1 MVYRRHNPAAAGSAF
16 LTRRWERYLLLI
28 PYVLLNLMPDYAY
41 QHNVF
46 FQYVF
51 GSAACL
57 VYLTVLNLTD
67 LRQKAIGPYTAAWT
81 ADIPTGPSSTAGT
94 LISSSA
100 TAEALSASSTATV
113 ILTAAV
119 AVCAVCFV
127 TTIVPR
133 AVSYP
138 SRYVNNRDDYQE
150 LRHTLSR
157 IPDEAS
163 VTASAFYSTFLS
175 QRDILYDIH
184 YASREHLLSTEFVV
198 LDPASENDLKRY
210 AGDGKTGY
218 ENLSELLWKSG
229 YRLYVKSNE
238 TIVIYRRT
246 VVRQNPLPA
255 YFAEYA
261 INKILPQQNTKH

>member
-1 MVYRRHNPAAAGSAF
+1 VVYRRHNPAAAGSAF

-218 ENLSELLWKSG
+218 EGVIELLNKND
-229 YRLYVKSNE
+229 YQLYIKIRGTVE
-238 TIVIYRRT
+238 IYRRSQLSLPDNLNQYNPFT
-246 VVRQNPLPA
+246 QN
-255 YFAEYA
+255 E
-261 INKILPQQNTKH
+261 